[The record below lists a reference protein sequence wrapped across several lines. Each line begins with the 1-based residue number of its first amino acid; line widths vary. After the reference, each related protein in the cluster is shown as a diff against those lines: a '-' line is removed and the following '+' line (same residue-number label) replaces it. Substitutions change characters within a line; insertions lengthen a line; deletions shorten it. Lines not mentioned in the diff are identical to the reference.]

1 MAFFMSPNP
10 PPLLALP
17 IAWLVSLL
25 ATTALAGL
33 KTDVVYGEAAG
44 ETLLLDAYTPEG
56 SGPFPVCLLVHG
68 GGWVQG
74 DKHNNFRTLLTPLG
88 EAGFA
93 WFSISYRLA
102 PKHRYP
108 ACVEDVETAIRWVKA
123 HAADY
128 HIDPKRIALIGE
140 SAGGHLVSL
149 AAVRAQADTRVAA
162 VVPFYAPNDLVLQAR
177 SNVRTPAWATALFGI
192 TTMDEVAMSVIRD
205 ASPSHH
211 IVAGLP
217 PFLLVHGAN
226 DTRVAVEQSK
236 QFQAKL
242 QARGNSCDLLLVPG
256 VGHGMVSWEKG
267 DKSYKTTLIE
277 WLRKTLR

>member
-1 MAFFMSPNP
+1 MPPQLHPWFALLIAFFVG
-10 PPLLALP
+10 L
-17 IAWLVSLL
+17 IAS
-25 ATTALAGL
+25 AARADL
-33 KTDVVYGEAAG
+33 KTDVEYGEAAG
-44 ETLLLDAYTPEG
+44 EKLLLDAFTPEG
-56 SGPFPVCLLVHG
+56 RGPFPVCLLVHG

-128 HIDPKRIALIGE
+128 RIDPKRIALIGE

-162 VVPFYAPNDLVLQAR
+162 VVAFYSPNDLELQAR
-177 SNVRTPAWATALFGI
+177 NNLRTPAWATALFGI
-192 TTMDEVAMSVIRD
+192 TTMDDAAMKVIRE
-205 ASPSHH
+205 ASPSSRL
-211 IVAGLP
+211 VAGLP
-217 PFLLVHGAN
+217 PFLMVHGTD
-226 DTRVAVEQSK
+226 DTRVAVEQSRL
-236 QFQAKL
+236 FQAKL
-242 QARGNSCDLLLVPG
+242 RAVGTPCDLLLVPG
-256 VGHGMVSWEKG
+256 VGHGMVTWEKAHTN
-267 DKSYKTTLIE
+267 YKTQLIE
-277 WLRKTLR
+277 WLRKTMR

>member
-1 MAFFMSPNP
+1 MPPQLHPWFALLIAFFVG
-10 PPLLALP
+10 L
-17 IAWLVSLL
+17 IAS
-25 ATTALAGL
+25 AARADL
-33 KTDVVYGEAAG
+33 KTDVEYGEAAG
-44 ETLLLDAYTPEG
+44 EKLLLDAFTPEG
-56 SGPFPVCLLVHG
+56 RGPFPVCLLVHG

-128 HIDPKRIALIGE
+128 RIDPKRIALIGE

-162 VVPFYAPNDLVLQAR
+162 VVAFYSPNDLELQAR
-177 SNVRTPAWATALFGI
+177 NNLRTPAWATALFGI
-192 TTMDEVAMSVIRD
+192 TTMDDAAMKVIRE
-205 ASPSHH
+205 ASPSSRL
-211 IVAGLP
+211 VAGLP
-217 PFLLVHGAN
+217 PFLLVHGTD
-226 DTRVAVEQSK
+226 DTRVAVEQSRL
-236 QFQAKL
+236 FQAKIR
-242 QARGNSCDLLLVPG
+242 AVGTPCDLLLVPG
-256 VGHGMVSWEKG
+256 VGHGMVTWEKAHTN
-267 DKSYKTTLIE
+267 YKTQLIE
-277 WLRKTLR
+277 WLRKTMR

>member
-1 MAFFMSPNP
+1 MPPQLHPWFALLIAFFVG
-10 PPLLALP
+10 L
-17 IAWLVSLL
+17 IAS
-25 ATTALAGL
+25 AARADL
-33 KTDVVYGEAAG
+33 KTDVEYGEAAG
-44 ETLLLDAYTPEG
+44 EKLLLDAFTPEG
-56 SGPFPVCLLVHG
+56 RGPFPVCLLVHG

-128 HIDPKRIALIGE
+128 RIDPKRIALIGE

-162 VVPFYAPNDLVLQAR
+162 VVAFYSPNDLELQAR
-177 SNVRTPAWATALFGI
+177 NNLRTPAWATALFGI
-192 TTMDEVAMSVIRD
+192 TTMDDAAMKVIRE
-205 ASPSHH
+205 ASPSSHL
-211 IVAGLP
+211 VAGLP
-217 PFLLVHGAN
+217 PFLLVHGTD
-226 DTRVAVEQSK
+226 DTRVAVEQSRL
-236 QFQAKL
+236 FQAKL
-242 QARGNSCDLLLVPG
+242 RAVGTPCDLLLVPG
-256 VGHGMVSWEKG
+256 VGHGMVTWEKAHTN
-267 DKSYKTTLIE
+267 YKTQLIE
-277 WLRKTLR
+277 WLRKTMR

>member
-1 MAFFMSPNP
+1 MPPQLHPWFALLIAFFVG
-10 PPLLALP
+10 L
-17 IAWLVSLL
+17 IAS
-25 ATTALAGL
+25 AARADL
-33 KTDVVYGEAAG
+33 KTDVEYGEAAG
-44 ETLLLDAYTPEG
+44 EKLLLDAFTPEG
-56 SGPFPVCLLVHG
+56 RGPFPVCLLVHG

-128 HIDPKRIALIGE
+128 RIDPKRIALIGE

-162 VVPFYAPNDLVLQAR
+162 VVAFYSPNDLELQAR
-177 SNVRTPAWATALFGI
+177 NNLRTPAWATALFGI
-192 TTMDEVAMSVIRD
+192 TTMDDAAMKVIRE
-205 ASPSHH
+205 ASPSSRL
-211 IVAGLP
+211 VAGLP
-217 PFLLVHGAN
+217 PFLLVHGTD
-226 DTRVAVEQSK
+226 DTRVAVEQSRL
-236 QFQAKL
+236 FQAKL
-242 QARGNSCDLLLVPG
+242 RAVGTPCDLLLVPG
-256 VGHGMVSWEKG
+256 VGHGMVTWEKAHTN
-267 DKSYKTTLIE
+267 YKTQLIE
-277 WLRKTLR
+277 WLRKTMR